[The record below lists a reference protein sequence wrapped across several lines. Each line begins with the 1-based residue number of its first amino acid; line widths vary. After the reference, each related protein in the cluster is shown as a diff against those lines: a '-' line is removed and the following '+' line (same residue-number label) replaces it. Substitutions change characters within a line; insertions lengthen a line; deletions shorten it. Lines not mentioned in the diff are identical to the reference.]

1 MELEEFDMIYK
12 RLVVTRNYHRAFR
25 ICLNKLSDNVVAE
38 NAIAKIRELVE
49 EHSCK
54 VFEPYSNNY
63 RLQVPFLL
71 DSNWLLDIAI
81 NLGYKE
87 VEHAKISTGWFSSVP
102 SIAIGSLLNKHR
114 YGLSRNMK
122 NNTTTIYYSA
132 RCFCRDYKMIT
143 AISEELIKLY
153 SNRG

>member
-1 MELEEFDMIYK
+1 MTLEEFDIIYK
-12 RLVVTRNYHRAFR
+12 RLVVTRNYHGAFR
-25 ICLNKLSDNVVAE
+25 ICLDKLSDNVVAE
-38 NAIAKIRELVE
+38 NAIAKIRGLVE
-49 EHSCK
+49 EHSYK
-54 VFEPYSNNY
+54 VFEPYGNNY

-81 NLGYKE
+81 GLGYKE
-87 VEHAKISTGWFSSVP
+87 VEHTKISTGLFSSVP
-102 SIAIGSLLNKHR
+102 GIAIGSLLKKHR

-122 NNTTTIYYSA
+122 NNTTVIYYTA
-132 RCFCRDYKMIT
+132 RCFCNDYKMIA